1 MKWTVILLLLLSGSV
16 YAEENQ
22 SLAPASLYS
31 EWNPTLEEQHRIQ
44 SEKIRELQLM
54 MLRIRERVNG
64 GLIPPP
70 VALRLVERARAIVN
84 QAQEAIKQGRRGSRE
99 DLRRAQIMVQ
109 EAQEAMRQ
117 ARGLMEEARERVSF
131 ETKGFKN
138 YYEIL
143 GVSRHDT
150 HEEITKKAEK
160 KLNEV
165 EREVEIVRSSGSAER
180 TNHHNLLEARYY
192 LILEA
197 ISVITNEERRRLYDK
212 QLNEVRRLQR
222 RILRRVDRFLPKR
235 KEMIRFS
242 KYEPLHDSNRSN
254 PEVQDF
260 KDQQQMQRNA
270 RVIGLGTGTTA
281 FMGAML
287 FHGML
292 RSWATDN
299 PYMRYA
305 TLDSLKDPRGAGL
318 LFSFGIMAGYSN
330 HHLNRILQKR
340 GWLKGPTNGPGM
352 AIAVIG
358 NHFLEKVFYSQG
370 WNISYLYAT
379 EYMDRT
385 REFYEKKTQR
395 KFDLQELGIKAK
407 RAHEIQEELL
417 QIAELRRLSTANRA
431 TLQRARQLT
440 LELNEINREY
450 RHPYFN
456 ASFEALAEVAADA
469 KRFHPGEWQELGW
482 QVARLL
488 VVIKGVDIIFH
499 KVGEWGRKVKANKDE
514 IRKRRNFFIRKLG
527 DVARTMGI
535 ADLPK
540 RMNISP
546 FARTREQFARLQFLN
561 RGAQASG
568 RLLSRIS
575 QGIGLQLSR
584 VASRVPHYVT
594 MSFKSMPLQ
603 VLHGL
608 AFLEGETQLKKLQ
621 DNVFKPMALR
631 RKENNYRRKMSQHIA
646 QFIQSGDGEDLE
658 KINDLRKDWMQHW
671 YKYDEYLLTNFYSR
685 YYPWLQ
691 KFMELSSDYEKKV
704 QYINWLLL
712 GEGKFSDYA
721 YRENT
726 ISTGAPWHQN
736 KTHRVAFQ
744 QEVDKYEDFLRQ
756 DSPSVSLKVTE
767 EGVEIS
773 GHNVESIK
781 HLLAMEKRS
790 VETRLEGERIEFLQY
805 AQKFLESSYFDG
817 KMPGLLN
824 LGHRIG
830 AFFQQHIQNRVFFGK
845 SPPMAYYPNAPFS
858 KMRSYQ
864 VQLDNL
870 LGVYNDFLNG
880 TSDFLNT
887 NEQGEVCEEGPFSIE
902 KLRQQQGLASEIMSI
917 EDESRRAS
925 GVFDLAEHYRGENL
939 VYSHSYSLGG
949 EKRACVLSTPELRAA
964 LVHDWLVLDMYN
976 TGFRY
981 KIMPQEI
988 LDILK
993 VDPEYEPVVANTIYS
1008 DVIMKSKDIDE
1019 LNDDDGRKYFWSL
1032 EKIQEELDKKFEVNE
1047 IVQHKTEEEE
1057 EVAEYL
1063 TEDLQTRL
1071 DRKHFPENAPE
1082 SSGLSLF
1089 DDPNSEIDEDALWE
1103 SILKQAESL
1112 RENGSINDESS
1123 ELSPFDDTEAVEM
1136 ILENLMQELD
1146 AIEKEGLIDD
1156 ESSDFSPYDDPN
1168 DPIRNSRFIKS
1179 SPFDNPN
1186 GDETIL
1192 EDLVKELEPLDEV
1205 SGF

>member
-1 MKWTVILLLLLSGSV
+1 MGNMKWTVILLLLLSGSV

-22 SLAPASLYS
+22 ALAPASLYS
-31 EWNPTLEEQHRIQ
+31 EWNPSLEEQHRIQ

-70 VALRLVERARAIVN
+70 VALRLVEQARAIVE
-84 QAQEAIKQGRRGSRE
+84 QAQKAMEQGRRGGRK
-99 DLRRAQIMVQ
+99 DLRRAQIMVR

-131 ETKGFKN
+131 GTKGFKN
-138 YYEIL
+138 YYEVL
-143 GVSRHDT
+143 GVSRNDT
-150 HEEITKKAEK
+150 HQDIVKKAEK

-165 EREVEIVRSSGSAER
+165 EREVEIVRSSESAKR
-180 TNHHNLLEARYY
+180 TSYHNLLEARFY

-212 QLNEVRRLQR
+212 QLDEVRRLQR
-222 RILRRVDRFLPKR
+222 RILRRADKFVPKK

-260 KDQQQMQRNA
+260 KDQQRMQRNA
-270 RVIGLGTGTTA
+270 RVVGLGTGTTA

-469 KRFHPGEWQELGW
+469 KRMHPGEWQELGW

-488 VVIKGVDIIFH
+488 IVIKGVDIIFH
-499 KVGEWGRKVKANKDE
+499 KVGEWGRRVKANKDK
-514 IRKRRNFFIRKLG
+514 IRERRNFFIRKLG

-540 RMNISP
+540 KINISP

-561 RGAQASG
+561 RGAQTSR

-584 VASRVPHYVT
+584 VASRFPHYVT

-608 AFLEGETQLKKLQ
+608 AFLEGETQLKRLQ
-621 DNVFKPMALR
+621 DNLFKPVLLR
-631 RKENNYRRKMSQHIA
+631 QKEMNYRRKMSQYIT
-646 QFIQSGDGEDLE
+646 QFIQSGDEEDLK
-658 KINDLRKDWMQHW
+658 KINDLRKNWLQHW

-685 YYPWLQ
+685 YAIWLQ
-691 KFMELSSDYEKKV
+691 KFMELKSDYDKKV
-704 QYINWLLL
+704 QYIDWLLL

-726 ISTGAPWHQN
+726 ISTRAPWHQN
-736 KTHRVAFQ
+736 RTHRVAFQ
-744 QEVDKYEDFLRQ
+744 KEVDKYEDFLRQ
-756 DSPSVSLKVTE
+756 ASPSVSLKITE
-767 EGVEIS
+767 ESVEIS

-790 VETRLEGERIEFLQY
+790 VETRLEGERAEFLQH
-805 AQKFLESSYFDG
+805 AQKFLERSYFDG
-817 KMPGLLN
+817 KMPTLLN
-824 LGHRIG
+824 FGHRIG
-830 AFFQQHIQNRVFFGK
+830 SFFH
-845 SPPMAYYPNAPFS
+845 PAYYPNAPYS

-870 LGVYNDFLNG
+870 LGVYNDFL
-880 TSDFLNT
+880 SRSFDFSNA
-887 NEQGEVCEEGPFSIE
+887 NEQGAVCAEGPFSIE
-902 KLRQQQGLASEIMSI
+902 KLREQQVLASEIMSI
-917 EDESRRAS
+917 EAESQRAS
-925 GVFDLAEHYRGENL
+925 GVFDLSEHYRGENL
-939 VYSHSYSLGG
+939 IYSHSYSLGG

-964 LVHDWLVLDMYN
+964 LIHDWLVLDMYN

-981 KIMPQEI
+981 KTMPEEI
-988 LDILK
+988 LSILQVNQK
-993 VDPEYEPVVANTIYS
+993 IEPVVADTIYS
-1008 DVIMKSKDIDE
+1008 DVIMKSKAIDD

-1032 EKIQEELDKKFEVNE
+1032 DKIEEELDKKFEVSE
-1047 IVQHKTEEEE
+1047 IIQHKTEEEQE
-1057 EVAEYL
+1057 AEHL

-1071 DRKHFPENAPE
+1071 DRKYFPESAPE
-1082 SSGLSLF
+1082 PSLLSLF
-1089 DDPNSEIDEDALWE
+1089 DDSNSEEDPWE
-1103 SILKQAESL
+1103 SIKKQAESL
-1112 RENGSINDESS
+1112 REEGSINDESS
-1123 ELSPFDDTEAVEM
+1123 ELSPFDDPNGEMTLEELMEGLGTLEEEGLLDEFSDLSPFDDPNDVEM
-1136 ILENLMQELD
+1136 ALENLM
-1146 AIEKEGLIDD
+1146 
-1156 ESSDFSPYDDPN
+1156 
-1168 DPIRNSRFIKS
+1168 
-1179 SPFDNPN
+1179 
-1186 GDETIL
+1186 
-1192 EDLVKELEPLDEV
+1192 KELEVLGEEELIDEA